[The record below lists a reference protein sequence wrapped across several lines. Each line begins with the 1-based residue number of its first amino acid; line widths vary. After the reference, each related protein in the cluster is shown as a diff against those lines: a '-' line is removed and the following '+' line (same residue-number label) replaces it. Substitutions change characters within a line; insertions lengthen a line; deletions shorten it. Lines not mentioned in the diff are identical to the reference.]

1 MLEGQTC
8 GNAGKIKV
16 FSFFAGSGLLDL
28 AFENSG
34 FQIDFVNEHF
44 EPFLDAYRYSRTKM
58 SISLP
63 THGCH
68 SDSIEAFVG
77 EKRAQLSQ
85 CLQNSRQDGA
95 LVGFIGGPP
104 CPDFSVG
111 GKNRGAAG
119 DNGRLS
125 RIYVDVIINE
135 QPDWFLFEN
144 VKGLWRTKKHR
155 EFYENLKSRLSEYY
169 DVSDRLINSIE
180 AGAPQD
186 RDRILMFGVHRRHKS
201 CGVVDWDKGL
211 AFKGRSAFDFPW
223 SKSVP
228 FGTLTASNVPN
239 DVPLELTV
247 QHWFDRNDVERHPN
261 QKDCF
266 VPKAGLAKFKVIEEG
281 DDSRKS
287 YKRLH
292 RWRYSPTVAY
302 GNNEVHLHPY
312 KPRRLTVAEALSLQ
326 SMPKEFELPPYMT
339 LSNKF
344 KTIGNGVPY
353 LLGLHI
359 AKVVRS
365 RLGEDAIKEVGQLI
379 S

>member
-1 MLEGQTC
+1 MSEIKMC
-8 GNAGKIKV
+8 ENEKKIKV

-34 FQIDFVNEHF
+34 FQIDFVNEYF
-44 EPFLDAYRYSRTKM
+44 EPFLDAYQYSRNKM
-58 SISLP
+58 SIPLP

-68 SDSIEAFVG
+68 NDSIEAFLG
-77 EKRAQLSQ
+77 EKRALLSR
-85 CLQNSRQDGA
+85 CLQDSRQDGA

-104 CPDFSVG
+104 CPDFSIG

-125 RIYVDVIINE
+125 SVYVDLIINE

-155 EFYENLKSRLSEYY
+155 EFYEGLKSRLSEYY
-169 DVSDRLINSIE
+169 NVSDRLLNSIE

-186 RDRILMFGVHRRHKS
+186 RDRILMFGTHRRHKS
-201 CGVVDWDKGL
+201 TSAVDWDSGL
-211 AFKGRSAFDFPW
+211 VFKGRSAFEFPW
-223 SKSVP
+223 SKTIP
-228 FGTLTASNVPN
+228 FGKLNASNVPN

-247 QHWFDRNDVERHPN
+247 QHWFNKNDVERHPN
-261 QKDCF
+261 QNDCF
-266 VPKAGLAKFKVIEEG
+266 VPKAGLAKFKVIDEG

-312 KPRRLTVAEALSLQ
+312 KARRLTVAEALSLQ

-359 AKVVRS
+359 AKVIRS
-365 RLGEDAIKEVGQLI
+365 SLNEDALEKVG
-379 S
+379 